1 MLPPLKRPSL
11 SLVSKSAGN
20 QNATLIHY
28 RAPAVE
34 HLWGAPQ
41 SPQNT
46 EARRFIPT
54 PRTRMPRLQDHS
66 LEPRF
71 CRIHIGEHLD
81 VVFVSDLL
89 ARIHVTENGG

>member
-1 MLPPLKRPSL
+1 MLPPLKRSSL
-11 SLVSKSAGN
+11 SLVTKSAGN

-34 HLWGAPQ
+34 HQWDAPQ
-41 SPQNT
+41 SPQIT
-46 EARRFIPT
+46 KARRFIAI
-54 PRTRMPRLQDHS
+54 PRTRMPRLQDCS
-66 LEPRF
+66 REPRF
-71 CRIHIGEHLD
+71 FRIHIGEHLD

>member
-1 MLPPLKRPSL
+1 
-11 SLVSKSAGN
+11 
-20 QNATLIHY
+20 
-28 RAPAVE
+28 
-34 HLWGAPQ
+34 
-41 SPQNT
+41 
-46 EARRFIPT
+46 
-54 PRTRMPRLQDHS
+54 MPRLQDHS